1 MTAGKVVERSMG
13 LRGRV
18 LLVAALVLGLA
29 MALSNPFAVFF
40 FVPYAI
46 LGALLVARR
55 RRHIIGWLLLLI
67 AFGFVG
73 VTTDPQPNLAELRAG
88 VEPLATFLWIWIG
101 AWTPYVTFG
110 GFVALT
116 ALFPSGQAPEGR
128 WRAASIALLTGSLA
142 LVVLTATGPTIG
154 YNPDSGVA
162 TIVVENR
169 LAILPDL
176 GVWRLIPID
185 AFILP
190 MVAFLAVGVASML
203 VRYRRSRGVERLQLR
218 WLVASLTF
226 VVLAIVGGLVLG
238 TVFTAIGGG
247 AWIFTMI
254 AFPTVPIAIYVAVTR
269 YRLYE
274 IDRIVSRTIGWIVVT
289 ALLATVFA
297 IAIIGL
303 QAVLAPITENN
314 TLAVAA
320 STLLAA
326 SLFQPL
332 RARVQRAVDRRFNR
346 SRVDAQRVTDA
357 FGTHVRDNV
366 DLAALTQRLL
376 AAVDGTVQ
384 PSGIGI
390 WIRGTER

>member
-1 MTAGKVVERSMG
+1 
-13 LRGRV
+13 
-18 LLVAALVLGLA
+18 
-29 MALSNPFAVFF
+29 
-40 FVPYAI
+40 
-46 LGALLVARR
+46 
-55 RRHIIGWLLLLI
+55 
-67 AFGFVG
+67 
-73 VTTDPQPNLAELRAG
+73 
-88 VEPLATFLWIWIG
+88 
-101 AWTPYVTFG
+101 
-110 GFVALT
+110 
-116 ALFPSGQAPEGR
+116 
-128 WRAASIALLTGSLA
+128 
-142 LVVLTATGPTIG
+142 
-154 YNPDSGVA
+154 
-162 TIVVENR
+162 
-169 LAILPDL
+169 
-176 GVWRLIPID
+176 
-185 AFILP
+185 
-190 MVAFLAVGVASML
+190 
-203 VRYRRSRGVERLQLR
+203 
-218 WLVASLTF
+218 
-226 VVLAIVGGLVLG
+226 VLAIVGGLVLG
-238 TVFTAIGGG
+238 TVFPAIGGG
-247 AWIFTMI
+247 AWVFTMI

-274 IDRIVSRTIGWIVVT
+274 IDRIVSRTIGWVVVT
-289 ALLATVFA
+289 ALLAAVFA